1 MKTDLITNVSHD
13 LKTPLTAIITY
24 VDLLKKEDLT
34 EEERNKYIRIL
45 DQKANRLKILIEDL
59 FEVSKAT
66 SKAIT
71 LNIVDVDIVSLLRQ
85 VKLELQDKI
94 DATDLIF
101 RWQLPEEKLFFLWTA
116 RELTGYSKI

>member
-1 MKTDLITNVSHD
+1 M
-13 LKTPLTAIITY
+13 
-24 VDLLKKEDLT
+24 
-34 EEERNKYIRIL
+34 
-45 DQKANRLKILIEDL
+45 KILIEDL

-94 DATDLIF
+94 NATDLIF
-101 RWQLPEEKLFFLWTA
+101 RWQLPEEKNLFFP
-116 RELTGYSKI
+116 